1 MNGPNFS
8 ERVQRHGFQ
17 ETRFLDCMPDTY
29 LHMSTGQSRHWLAS
43 VLACYGSM
51 LGPPLECTTICR
63 PVPLVHPN
71 LFFFNTAFLPTQR
84 SVPY

>member
-1 MNGPNFS
+1 VEVVRRGGGP
-8 ERVQRHGFQ
+8 EDLEEGKHIWIKVQW
-17 ETRFLDCMPDTY
+17 
-29 LHMSTGQSRHWLAS
+29 STGQSRHWLAS